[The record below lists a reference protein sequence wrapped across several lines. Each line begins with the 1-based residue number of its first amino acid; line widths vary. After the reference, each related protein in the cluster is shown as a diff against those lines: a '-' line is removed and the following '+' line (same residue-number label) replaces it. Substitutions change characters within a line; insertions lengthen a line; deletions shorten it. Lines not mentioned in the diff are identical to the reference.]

1 MSHIVQKTEIG
12 DVAVLLY
19 HETACV
25 EVRYQEKKI
34 LTTLEY
40 PTLSEANDEYN
51 MLCQL
56 LIKLDVMRTA

>member
-1 MSHIVQKTEIG
+1 MSSIVQKTEIG

-19 HETACV
+19 HKTARV
-25 EVRYQEKKI
+25 EVRYQDKKI

-40 PTLSEANDEYN
+40 PTLPEANDEYN

-56 LIKLDVMRTA
+56 LIKLDVMRTG